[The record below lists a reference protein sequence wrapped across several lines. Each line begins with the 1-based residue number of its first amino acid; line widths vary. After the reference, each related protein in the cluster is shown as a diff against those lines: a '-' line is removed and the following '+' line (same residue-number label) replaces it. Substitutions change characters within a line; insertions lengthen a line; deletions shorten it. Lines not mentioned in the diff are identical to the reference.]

1 MKPKVLI
8 IMGSDSDLPVMEETE
23 KILKEFGIS
32 FETTIASAHR
42 SPKRAV
48 KFAKGAE
55 KKGFEVIIAGAGAA
69 AHLAGVI
76 AAHTILPVIGIP
88 INSSP
93 LQGFDALF
101 STVQMPPG
109 IPVATMAIGTAG
121 AKNAAI
127 FAAEIIGRKDA
138 KIVRQLKEY
147 KKRLEEE
154 VERKAEALSKG
165 QRVSPQ
171 ASRRGDKGSRL
182 RRVAEETKGQ
192 SL

>member
-23 KILKEFGIS
+23 KVLKEFGIS
-32 FETTIASAHR
+32 FKTTIASAHR
-42 SPKRAV
+42 SPERAS
-48 KFAKGAE
+48 KLAKDAE
-55 KKGFEVIIAGAGAA
+55 KQGIEVIIAGAGAA

-109 IPVATMAIGTAG
+109 IPVATMAVGKAG

-138 KIVRQLKEY
+138 KIVKKLKDY
-147 KKRLEEE
+147 KKLLEKE
-154 VERKAEALSKG
+154 VEKKAKAISEG
-165 QRVSPQ
+165 QRVRGSERQ
-171 ASRRGDKGSRL
+171 SIKASKG
-182 RRVAEETKGQ
+182 
-192 SL
+192 